1 MCARCRRNLGQ
12 TVPVADENAPL
23 TPAEPHDADVPVAAE
38 EVIEEDRE
46 EEVAY
51 GRAPKPKRRRRP
63 ARRPVESAEDALKR
77 QAEPELMNEILAG
90 GAVAASFTAA
100 AGIAKAKIEATTQ
113 RRKNEL
119 DAETERLRIESEERI
134 ARLQAAAT
142 AGTDPEDAENSEA

>member
-1 MCARCRRNLGQ
+1 M
-12 TVPVADENAPL
+12 ADENAPL
-23 TPAEPHDADVPVAAE
+23 TPSEPHDADVPVAAE

-51 GRAPKPKRRRRP
+51 GRAPKRKRRRP